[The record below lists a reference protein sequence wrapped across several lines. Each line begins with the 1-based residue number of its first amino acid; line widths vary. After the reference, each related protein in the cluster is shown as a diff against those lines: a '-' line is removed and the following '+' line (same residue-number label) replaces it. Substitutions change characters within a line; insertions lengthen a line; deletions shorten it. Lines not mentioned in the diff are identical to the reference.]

1 MKSQAIVMHSQGKPD
16 VMVVEEVD
24 VGTPGP
30 GQAVIRQTAVG
41 VNYLDVYHRSGVY
54 PLPLPSRIG
63 SEGAGVVEALGTD
76 VTHIKVGDHV
86 AYQGGDIGS
95 YSTRRL
101 MQAARLYPI
110 PAGVSDEQAAAV
122 MLKGMTVEYLLDRS
136 VSLKAGDYA
145 LMYAAAG
152 GVGLLAGQWAKA
164 RGIKRIGV
172 AAGKDKCA
180 LALAN
185 GYHVVIDRN
194 SEDILGRVKEI
205 TGGKMLP
212 VVFDSIG
219 KATFDISID
228 CLAPRGFF
236 ISFGATSGAPPA
248 VEAGLLQKK
257 GSLYFS
263 RPTLVHYCSS
273 PEDYAMSAGK
283 VLGMVASGAL
293 KPIIGQH
300 YALKDAAQ
308 AHIDLESGKTTGAT
322 ILLP

>member
-1 MKSQAIVMHSQGKPD
+1 MKSHAIVMHSQGNPE
-16 VMVVEEVD
+16 VMVLEEID
-24 VGTPGP
+24 LGAPAS

-41 VNYLDVYHRSGVY
+41 VNYIDVYHRSGVY
-54 PLPLPSRIG
+54 TLPLPSRLG
-63 SEGAGVVEALGTD
+63 SEGAGVVEAVGPD
-76 VTHIKVGDHV
+76 VTHVKVGDRV

-95 YSTRRL
+95 YATRRV
-101 MQAARLYPI
+101 MSAARLYPI

-122 MLKGMTVEYLLDRS
+122 MLKGMTVEYLLDRT
-136 VSLKAGDYA
+136 VSLKAGDFA

-152 GVGLLAGQWAKA
+152 GVGLLAGQWANA
-164 RGIKRIGV
+164 RGIKLIGV

-180 LALAN
+180 LAMAK
-185 GYHVVIDRN
+185 GYHEVIDRN
-194 SEDILGRVKEI
+194 SEDILARAKEI
-205 TGGKMLP
+205 TGGRMLP

-219 KATFDISID
+219 KATFDTSID

-273 PEDYAMSAGK
+273 AEDYAMSACK

-300 YALKDAAQ
+300 YPLKDAAR
-308 AHIDLESGKTTGAT
+308 AHVDLEAGKTTGAT

>member
-1 MKSQAIVMHSQGKPD
+1 MKSHAIVMHSQGKPD

-164 RGIKRIGV
+164 RGIKMIGV

>member
-164 RGIKRIGV
+164 RGIKLIGV

>member
-164 RGIKRIGV
+164 RGIKMIGV

-180 LALAN
+180 QALAN

-205 TGGKMLP
+205 TDGKMLP

>member
-164 RGIKRIGV
+164 RGIKMIGV

>member
-16 VMVVEEVD
+16 VMVVDEVD

-122 MLKGMTVEYLLDRS
+122 MLKGMTVE
-136 VSLKAGDYA
+136 
-145 LMYAAAG
+145 
-152 GVGLLAGQWAKA
+152 
-164 RGIKRIGV
+164 
-172 AAGKDKCA
+172 
-180 LALAN
+180 
-185 GYHVVIDRN
+185 
-194 SEDILGRVKEI
+194 
-205 TGGKMLP
+205 
-212 VVFDSIG
+212 
-219 KATFDISID
+219 
-228 CLAPRGFF
+228 
-236 ISFGATSGAPPA
+236 
-248 VEAGLLQKK
+248 
-257 GSLYFS
+257 
-263 RPTLVHYCSS
+263 
-273 PEDYAMSAGK
+273 
-283 VLGMVASGAL
+283 
-293 KPIIGQH
+293 
-300 YALKDAAQ
+300 
-308 AHIDLESGKTTGAT
+308 
-322 ILLP
+322 